1 VALGTVCWHRSKSPH
16 QQKRAEELANLLKT
30 TGSGEYGKGT
40 RSSGLF
46 GRTEKNKEL
55 GIRRS
60 PKLLKKIEQM
70 MRNHKTIPLLNT
82 GAGELRSIYTG
93 VFQDLSRWRE
103 SRRCF
108 VRLTTR

>member
-1 VALGTVCWHRSKSPH
+1 MALGTIAWHRSKSPH
-16 QQKRAEELANLLKT
+16 QQKRAKELANRLKT

-55 GIRRS
+55 GILKS
-60 PKLLKKIEQM
+60 PKLLKRIEKM

-82 GAGELRSIYTG
+82 GAGELRSIYAG
-93 VFQDLSRWRE
+93 VFQALPPWRE
-103 SRRCF
+103 SRRCL